1 MIKSLIQSM
10 AVCPDM
16 NKVYPKIDY
25 GKGVYVY
32 DQNGK
37 KYLDASSGSSAVS
50 NIGHGRTEIADVIH
64 QQVSK
69 ISVLPTHAF
78 NSDVVESYL
87 DRLVSFAPAGFSK
100 AWTVMSGTEAVESA
114 VKLALQFHQLRG
126 DFSRY
131 KVISRW
137 NTYHGNSVFMLDVGG
152 MKIRRELYKQW
163 LNNFPHISPAYNY
176 RRPEE
181 LNEDQFVQS
190 LLAEFETTIVEE
202 GPESIAAFIAEPVIA
217 SAMGAVPPPANY
229 FAGISK
235 ICKKY
240 GILFITD
247 EILTG
252 FGRTG
257 KNFGM
262 DNYGVVPDIIAAG
275 KGMSGGYFP
284 LSAVIASSYVT
295 QPFIDTKTPF
305 LGGYTFACNP
315 VGCAVG
321 NKVMDIL
328 EREDVIGNA
337 KRMGA
342 LFLEKLKALYEFEIV
357 GDVRGEGL
365 LCGVEIVQNQS
376 TKEPFPVSMGISKM
390 LGEKAIQK
398 GVVLYPGRG
407 SVDGLLG
414 DHLQISPPLVINEE
428 QLDEIVDVLKQCLKE
443 VMSEIKKSTLS
454 YETIES

>member
-190 LLAEFETTIVEE
+190 LLTEFETTIVEE

-414 DHLQISPPLVINEE
+414 NHLQISPPLVINEE

>member
-126 DFSRY
+126 DFNRY

-190 LLAEFETTIVEE
+190 LLAEFETTIIEE
-202 GPESIAAFIAEPVIA
+202 GAESIAAFVAEPVIA

-229 FAGISK
+229 FAGISR

-284 LSAVIASSYVT
+284 LSAVIASAYVT

-390 LGEKAIQK
+390 LGEKAIKK

-407 SVDGLLG
+407 SVDGVLG
-414 DHLQISPPLVINEE
+414 DHIQISPPLVINEE
-428 QLDEIVDVLKQCLKE
+428 QLDEIVDVLKECLKE
-443 VMSEIKKSTLS
+443 VMSEIKKTTLS
-454 YETIES
+454 YESIES

>member
-202 GPESIAAFIAEPVIA
+202 GPESIAVFIAEPVIA

>member
-190 LLAEFETTIVEE
+190 LLTEFETTIVEE